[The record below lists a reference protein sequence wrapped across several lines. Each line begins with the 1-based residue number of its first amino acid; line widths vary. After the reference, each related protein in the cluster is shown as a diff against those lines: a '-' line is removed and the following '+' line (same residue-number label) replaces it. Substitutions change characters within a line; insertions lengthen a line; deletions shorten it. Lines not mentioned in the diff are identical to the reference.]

1 MVFVFLLLVLAG
13 AAAYIYTRVP
23 VPEKANIAY
32 SSLITYADGQT
43 EIARIGS
50 VNRQDVKLTQVPLDV
65 RNAVLAAEDR
75 NFYSEPG
82 ISVPSILRALWADVT
97 GGEVAQGGSTI
108 TQQFVKNAYL
118 SSDRT
123 LSRKIREI
131 VIAVKLD
138 RKYTKDQISRAL
150 PQHHL
155 PRPRRVRHL
164 LRCPGLLRHRR

>member
-1 MVFVFLLLVLAG
+1 M
-13 AAAYIYTRVP
+13 
-23 VPEKANIAY
+23 
-32 SSLITYADGQT
+32 
-43 EIARIGS
+43 
-50 VNRQDVKLTQVPLDV
+50 

-138 RKYTKDQISRAL
+138 RKYTKDQIFELYLNTIYLGRGAYGISSAARAYFGTDVE
-150 PQHHL
+150 HL
-155 PRPRRVRHL
+155 TLDQGRCWPVSSAHRLRSTRGPTRRGQPPGIARYSTRWPMPGGWTATTPTQPRCR
-164 LRCPGLLRHRR
+164 